1 MKKIPSLKDYNGVIT
16 SDLMSLSEFKAL
28 SEVID
33 DDVYDVLSLEG
44 SVSARDH
51 FGGTAPNQVK
61 AAVERARKRLTNL
74 PGK

>member
-1 MKKIPSLKDYNGVIT
+1 VRLGIESQR
-16 SDLMSLSEFKAL
+16 DLADMSLSEFKAL

-33 DDVYDVLSLEG
+33 DDVYDVISLEG

-61 AAVERARKRLTNL
+61 AAVERARKRLKNL
-74 PGK
+74 PVK